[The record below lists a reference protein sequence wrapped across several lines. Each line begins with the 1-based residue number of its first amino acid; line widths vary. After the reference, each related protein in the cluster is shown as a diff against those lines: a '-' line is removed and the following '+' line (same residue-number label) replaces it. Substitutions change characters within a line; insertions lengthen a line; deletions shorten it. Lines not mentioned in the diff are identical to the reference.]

1 METLT
6 KAALA
11 TTAAESSMR
20 LPVQIGLVVMSV
32 HDRRL
37 HVLVQRDPAGWR
49 LPGERVDSADNLDA
63 CARHAV
69 RACVA
74 RDDLFV
80 EQLYTFG
87 GADSGARNC
96 AITVCYYA
104 AWPWHAEA
112 GLQTVLQWRAMADVL
127 PLSANDRAIVDRAYE
142 RLKAKLSYSTLA
154 FHFLPEEFTLTDVQ
168 TVHEVILGETLDKRN
183 FRKRMLAQC
192 FVTDAGACRRD
203 GSHRPARLYR
213 YTQPGEIRYLK

>member
-1 METLT
+1 MP
-6 KAALA
+6 
-11 TTAAESSMR
+11 

-32 HDRRL
+32 HDGHL
-37 HVLVQRDPAGWR
+37 QVLVRRDSSGWR
-49 LPGERVDSADNLDA
+49 LPGERVDSADDLDA

-104 AWPWHAEA
+104 VRPWHAEA
-112 GLQTVLQWRAMADVL
+112 GLQAALQWRAMADVL
-127 PLSANDRAIVDRAYE
+127 PLPASDRAIIDRAYE
-142 RLKAKLSYSTLA
+142 RLQAKLSYSTLA

-168 TVHEVILGETLDKRN
+168 TVHEIILGETLDKRN
-183 FRKRMLAQC
+183 FRKRILAQN

-213 YTQPGEIRYLK
+213 YTHPGEIHYLK